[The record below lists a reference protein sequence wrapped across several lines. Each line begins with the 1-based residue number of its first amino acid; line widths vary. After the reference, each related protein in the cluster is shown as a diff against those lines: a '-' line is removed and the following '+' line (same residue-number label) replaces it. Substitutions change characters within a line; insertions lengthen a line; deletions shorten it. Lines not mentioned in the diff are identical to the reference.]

1 MVTVEPQTTNQ
12 AIRADLRQ
20 AITRR
25 RRMTAMG
32 KIQVNIKSSKIEV
45 TFSKKTPEAKT
56 SRVASSSTAREVMVK
71 DSAATTMVDISN
83 IQEVSLTMMI
93 VTLARVA
100 KVTKEKLADTFK
112 ATKNHSKVAMET
124 ETKMTV
130 TSSRAT
136 TKVVKQEATTRIVLR
151 QATAV
156 SKPSLV
162 TMMMVRGKMMIV
174 VMVVKNISKATVIK
188 VSLNNLIQSNLPTNL
203 KLLILKSLFT
213 AVKTITRC
221 QAKLIQDLN

>member
-112 ATKNHSKVAMET
+112 ATKNHSKVAT

>member
-1 MVTVEPQTTNQ
+1 
-12 AIRADLRQ
+12 
-20 AITRR
+20 
-25 RRMTAMG
+25 MG

-83 IQEVSLTMMI
+83 IQEVSLTMI
-93 VTLARVA
+93 
-100 KVTKEKLADTFK
+100 TKEKLSDTFK

-174 VMVVKNISKATVIK
+174 VLVVKNISKATVIK